1 MDLKYTSGVR
11 NINVPVSDEIYDAAK
26 VAAAKS
32 GMFFGKWVER
42 AIADAAEPPQAGQPV
57 KLREPKETTYAPLE
71 D

>member
-1 MDLKYTSGVR
+1 MVR
-11 NINVPVSDEIYDAAK
+11 NINVSVSDEIYDAAK

-42 AIADAAEPPQAGQPV
+42 AIADAADAPAGQSI
-57 KLREPKETTYAPLE
+57 KLREPAKETTYAPIE